1 MFTFAC
7 LDDGTERCDGMT
19 TPTATTEGELV
30 WTLGAMPVS
39 VLDDEP
45 LPTDQTSGAM
55 TPVLVGIG
63 LVIAIVAGIA
73 GVLYMRR
80 QGDVDFDEDLDDEDE
95 DYFEQALSA
104 PASTGRNPEV
114 NLSAS
119 KSLDE
124 LKDAGKTLHTDA
136 PEGLAATPTLG
147 SSADAFEFGA
157 TAEDT
162 TTDEATEEEAWEEE
176 ASEEDDGI
184 TVDENGT
191 EWWQD
196 EDETWWYREEGWEDW
211 AVWEE

>member
-1 MFTFAC
+1 MESHSNPPPPLSFVEAWLTDTEPPLTIPANGSIQVEFSPIRNGPSDGLYPGIQGVGYVFTFAC

-119 KSLDE
+119 KSLD
-124 LKDAGKTLHTDA
+124 LSLIH
-136 PEGLAATPTLG
+136 
-147 SSADAFEFGA
+147 
-157 TAEDT
+157 
-162 TTDEATEEEAWEEE
+162 
-176 ASEEDDGI
+176 I
-184 TVDENGT
+184 
-191 EWWQD
+191 
-196 EDETWWYREEGWEDW
+196 
-211 AVWEE
+211 